1 MDISQEIIDK
11 INLLQEK
18 YKGVGQD
25 INSYLEGLL
34 HSKSLSYWDYI
45 HLDTLLSLQNP
56 KTDFPDE
63 VIFIG
68 YHQITEIYFKL
79 ILHEIYQINDSELPD
94 AEIFT
99 LKMRRING
107 YLKHLIISFEI
118 MVDGMEQDQFLKFRM
133 SLLPASGFQSAQYR
147 MVEILS
153 TQMIQL
159 VNQDNRQILEDK
171 SLSEKYN
178 YIYWKNGN
186 RELSNGKKTLT
197 LKMFE
202 EKYDKILLEIVN
214 SSEKTNLYTLFLNL
228 YKSKIATPSLIEE
241 LQTFDLYFNVYWPL
255 SHFKSAVKYLQ
266 REPEVIKA
274 TGGTNWQQ
282 YLPPKNQ
289 KVISFPMLW
298 SDQEK
303 EDWGKTWSLSLF
315 KDEIDKYWDIK
326 R

>member
-1 MDISQEIIDK
+1 
-11 INLLQEK
+11 
-18 YKGVGQD
+18 
-25 INSYLEGLL
+25 
-34 HSKSLSYWDYI
+34 
-45 HLDTLLSLQNP
+45 
-56 KTDFPDE
+56 
-63 VIFIG
+63 
-68 YHQITEIYFKL
+68 
-79 ILHEIYQINDSELPD
+79 
-94 AEIFT
+94 
-99 LKMRRING
+99 
-107 YLKHLIISFEI
+107 